1 MLQNRSCFIILNK
14 EKGWSSASTLNVL
27 KAVLN
32 VKKAGFCGTL
42 DPLAQGVLVVAIR
55 KATKLLPFVTGSD
68 KVYTGKM
75 ILGYT
80 SASFDEETELI
91 PSGKDPEMDSIDMKS
106 LIERFSGLIRQI
118 PPVYSAIKVNG
129 KRAYKIARKGGELEL
144 KSREVTINSIEL
156 EKTGENELSFKVDCS
171 KGTYIRS
178 LVSDIGEFLGCGA
191 VMTQLTRQSVGIFS
205 IEDSVTLQEVKNNPE
220 NVQKGVVNIDA
231 VLDSLHSINIDE
243 NSFNHLR
250 NGLDPETAKLD
261 LIDGYNYIRYENA
274 PAFIL
279 LKNEEGVSYHTFLR
293 EEND

>member
-1 MLQNRSCFIILNK
+1 M
-14 EKGWSSASTLNVL
+14 NVL
-27 KAVLN
+27 KAILKI
-32 VKKAGFCGTL
+32 KKAGFCGTL
-42 DPLAQGVLVVAIR
+42 DPLADGVIVVAIK

-80 SASFDEETELI
+80 SASYDEETELI
-91 PSGKDPEMDSIDMKS
+91 PSGKDPQTDSIDIGS
-106 LIERFSGLIRQI
+106 LIERFSGLIRQV

-191 VMTQLTRQSVGIFS
+191 VMTQLTRESVGIFS
-205 IEDSVTLQEVKNNPE
+205 IENSVTLEEIKEDPE
-220 NVQKGVVNIDA
+220 NVQKGIVNIDA
-231 VLDSLHSINIDE
+231 VLSSLYTVDIDE
-243 NSFNHLR
+243 SSFNHLR
-250 NGLDPETAKLD
+250 NGLNPENVKLD

-293 EEND
+293 EEDD

>member
-14 EKGWSSASTLNVL
+14 EKGWSSASVLNVL

-32 VKKAGFCGTL
+32 IKKAGFCGTL

-80 SASFDEETELI
+80 SASYDEETELI
-91 PSGKDPEMDSIDMKS
+91 PSGKDPEMDSIDVNS
-106 LIERFSGLIRQI
+106 LIEKFSGLIRQV
-118 PPVYSAIKVNG
+118 PPAYSAVKVKG
-129 KRAYKIARKGGELEL
+129 QRAYKIARKGGELEL

-156 EKTGENELSFKVDCS
+156 KKTGENELSFKVDCS

-205 IEDSVTLQEVKNNPE
+205 IENSVTLQEIKNDPE
-220 NVQKGVVNIDA
+220 SVQKGIVNLEA
-231 VLDSLHSINIDE
+231 VLNDLYSIDIDK
-243 NSFNHLR
+243 SGFNHLR
-250 NGLDPETAKLD
+250 NGLDPEILELD
-261 LIDGYNYIRYENA
+261 LIDGYNYVRYENA

>member
-1 MLQNRSCFIILNK
+1 
-14 EKGWSSASTLNVL
+14 
-27 KAVLN
+27 
-32 VKKAGFCGTL
+32 
-42 DPLAQGVLVVAIR
+42 VLVVAVK

-91 PSGKDPEMDSIDMKS
+91 PSGKDPEIDSIDIKS
-106 LIERFSGLIRQI
+106 LIKRFSGLIRQV
-118 PPVYSAIKVNG
+118 PPVYSAIKVKG
-129 KRAYKIARKGGELEL
+129 QRAYKIARKGGDLEL

-205 IEDSVTLQEVKNNPE
+205 IENSVTLKEIKEDPEKVK
-220 NVQKGVVNIDA
+220 KGIVNIEA
-231 VLDSLHSINIDE
+231 VLNSLYSLDIDKK
-243 NSFNHLR
+243 SFNHLR
-250 NGLDPETAKLD
+250 NGLDPQILELD

>member
-1 MLQNRSCFIILNK
+1 M
-14 EKGWSSASTLNVL
+14 LNVL
-27 KAVLN
+27 KSILN
-32 VKKAGFCGTL
+32 MKKAGFCGTL
-42 DPLAQGVLVVAIR
+42 DPLAEGVLVVAVK

-80 SASFDEETELI
+80 SASYDEETELI
-91 PSGKDPEMDSIDMKS
+91 PSGKDTQTDSIDINS
-106 LIERFSGLIRQI
+106 LIERFSGSIRQV
-118 PPVYSAIKVNG
+118 PPGYSALKVNG
-129 KRAYKIARKGGELEL
+129 KRAYKIARKGGTPKLE
-144 KSREVTINSIEL
+144 SREVMINLLEL
-156 EKTGENELSFKVDCS
+156 EKTGEKELSFKVDCS

-205 IEDSVTLQEVKNNPE
+205 IENSVTLEEVKKDPE
-220 NVQKGVVNIDA
+220 NVQKGIVNIEA
-231 VLDSLHSINIDE
+231 VLDNLYSIDVDKR
-243 NSFNHLR
+243 SFDHLR
-250 NGLDPETAKLD
+250 NGMNPEILELD
-261 LIDGYNYIRYENA
+261 LIDGYNYIRYEDS